1 MLPVFLSPSPS
12 LNALRKFSIFLAV
25 VYDGTL
31 LIFLS
36 GQPKAQPKPATEAKA
51 GRRNRRAARRGK
63 ASGRPKR
70 KTAEELD
77 AEMEDYFVTNENG
90 APAEGNAP
98 VNGQAQ
104 QQPATNGGGEDLGM
118 GDISVSAVESGAVVG

>member
-12 LNALRKFSIFLAV
+12 LNALRKFSIFWAV

-63 ASGRPKR
+63 ATSRPKP
-70 KTAEELD
+70 KTHEELD

>member
-31 LIFLS
+31 LIFVS

-63 ASGRPKR
+63 ATSRPKP
-70 KTAEELD
+70 KTHEELD
-77 AEMEDYFVTNENG
+77 AEMEDYYATENG